1 MHRWKSQFNVF
12 WGIEF
17 TWPWPKIYQK
27 IVFLNMDI
35 QLIAV
40 IVLFAL
46 ALLYV
51 GNLAYKGMKSKA
63 GCASNCGKCAA
74 DFSQV
79 MPQKKNK

>member
-1 MHRWKSQFNVF
+1 
-12 WGIEF
+12 
-17 TWPWPKIYQK
+17 
-27 IVFLNMDI
+27 MDI

-63 GCASNCGKCAA
+63 ACASNCGKCAA
-74 DFSQV
+74 DFSEL
-79 MPQKKNK
+79 MPQEKNK